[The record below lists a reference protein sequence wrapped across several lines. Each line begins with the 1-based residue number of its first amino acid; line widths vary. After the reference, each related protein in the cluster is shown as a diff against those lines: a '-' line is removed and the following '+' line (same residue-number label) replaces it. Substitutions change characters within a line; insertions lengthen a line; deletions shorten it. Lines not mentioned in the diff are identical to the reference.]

1 LFLEEAQVTNLRE
14 EEAVVEATE
23 LHFQEEQN

>member
-1 LFLEEAQVTNLRE
+1 LLEEDLVAQLQEE
-14 EEAVVEATE
+14 EEAAEATE